1 MPTYNSYFVSNF
13 DNDVLELF
21 RNSKPYVFYHRNE
34 KSYEIMESIY
44 RKFLKGMEHGLFDMT
59 EPYEVFKRA
68 TVGEYGYQEDAV
80 TFAKKVDSVLLAFS
94 QGMGK
99 TLTSFKIITETERKR
114 TLVVCGQSNLQ
125 EEWLKDAIK
134 HKMTDIHNVQIIGN
148 DSGCGNVKKI
158 KWLEETEK
166 KEGVYLTNIEALR
179 DKRIVECINNNEY
192 DCIIVD
198 EVQAAK
204 GWGAEQTKGLQEL
217 IRYEGQKRLA
227 LSGTPVLNDPLEYF
241 SMLKFLGALI
251 DTVKTTFEAYYG
263 EWSFDLW
270 GNRKCIGYRHLEDL
284 CELIRPVFCYA
295 DKSELNLPP
304 KKRKKI
310 NLTWNETDEWKNL
323 SKVYKLPIRRLK
335 AKGYNSKPQIRAM
348 MQLISSTTPEKIDFI
363 KNSKGRRLVFSIY
376 TSVLEIYETEL
387 QKAGLKVLYYHSG
400 LNMKGRLKVLKD
412 WSENKIDV
420 LLLSELAARF
430 GLNLTEATSTMF
442 VEPPTSLAILEQCED
457 RAHRIGQTE
466 EVTSYLL
473 CSTKLDEDALTN
485 IEQKQESIDKLKE
498 MLRS

>member
-1 MPTYNSYFVSNF
+1 MN
-13 DNDVLELF
+13 
-21 RNSKPYVFYHRNE
+21 
-34 KSYEIMESIY
+34 
-44 RKFLKGMEHGLFDMT
+44 G
-59 EPYEVFKRA
+59 
-68 TVGEYGYQEDAV
+68 
-80 TFAKKVDSVLLAFS
+80 
-94 QGMGK
+94 
-99 TLTSFKIITETERKR
+99 
-114 TLVVCGQSNLQ
+114 
-125 EEWLKDAIK
+125 
-134 HKMTDIHNVQIIGN
+134 
-148 DSGCGNVKKI
+148 
-158 KWLEETEK
+158 
-166 KEGVYLTNIEALR
+166 
-179 DKRIVECINNNEY
+179 
-192 DCIIVD
+192 
-198 EVQAAK
+198 
-204 GWGAEQTKGLQEL
+204 
-217 IRYEGQKRLA
+217 
-227 LSGTPVLNDPLEYF
+227 
-241 SMLKFLGALI
+241 
-251 DTVKTTFEAYYG
+251 
-263 EWSFDLW
+263 
-270 GNRKCIGYRHLEDL
+270 
-284 CELIRPVFCYA
+284 
-295 DKSELNLPP
+295 
-304 KKRKKI
+304 
-310 NLTWNETDEWKNL
+310 KNL